1 MYNTIKLARQAL
13 VLFLHS
19 LPAGSKFNICSY
31 GSQHTFMFEGRSVD
45 YNDENLCMAV
55 EEVSKFEADL
65 GGTEIYKPLAQI
77 FNRGKPADCTTSHI
91 FLLTD
96 GAISDVK

>member
-1 MYNTIKLARQAL
+1 MKNMIQLAREAL

-19 LPAGSKFNICSY
+19 LPAGSNFNICSY
-31 GSQHTFMFEGRSVD
+31 GSHHTFMFEGRSVD
-45 YNDENLCMAV
+45 YNDENLRKAV
-55 EEVSKFEADL
+55 EQVSKFKADL

-77 FNRGKPADCTTSHI
+77 FNREKPAGCITSHI

-96 GAISDVK
+96 GKISNVK